1 MDLQV
6 TSESVFCLLFVSIG
20 IFRNAENIGKLYR
33 ESIND
38 GALTTHYYVSE
49 ITRFLKGSKI
59 LIYRFKVSNV

>member
-1 MDLQV
+1 
-6 TSESVFCLLFVSIG
+6 LFVSIG